1 MNRKVKVAV
10 IDPGGV
16 FKDWPKLHKVDMVT
30 TDIASM
36 DADTLNYWL
45 SKFVQEVVNSKG
57 ERYPARTVYGIVCG
71 LRRHFIEAVGSEVLN
86 PFDAGE
92 KRYVS
97 LYF

>member
-1 MNRKVKVAV
+1 
-10 IDPGGV
+10 
-16 FKDWPKLHKVDMVT
+16 
-30 TDIASM
+30 M

-45 SKFVQEVVNSKG
+45 SKFVQEVANSKG

-71 LRRHFIEAVGSEVLN
+71 LRRHLTEAVGLN
-86 PFDAGE
+86 PLDAGD